1 MYIVS
6 AKNNRVLVKNGNE
19 YHIVMVKSYDEAV
32 NKIRELEEELA
43 KYKKCTSL

>member
-1 MYIVS
+1 MTAPMSFESIMIPEWQYD
-6 AKNNRVLVKNGNE
+6 K
-19 YHIVMVKSYDEAV
+19 MVKSYDEAV